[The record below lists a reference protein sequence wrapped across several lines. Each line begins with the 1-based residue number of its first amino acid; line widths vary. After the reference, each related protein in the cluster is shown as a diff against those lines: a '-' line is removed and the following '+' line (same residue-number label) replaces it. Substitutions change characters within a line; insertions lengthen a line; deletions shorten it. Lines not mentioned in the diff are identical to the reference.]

1 MLLLL
6 SIYASVCNT
15 LRNLFRRHRY
25 SERHKKVD
33 LYASIAYVIQLDAN
47 CCVRMHFPT
56 EMCPLLCA
64 TNQLTYAND
73 AAIIASTN
81 ASLTKPTSM
90 NHSMSISRD
99 DTASPDAFVLV
110 DVERRTRASSHRYVM
125 CVFLA
130 RRRIQPHPSKRR
142 IDAASKYR
150 YTCLSL
156 FAVDRCSGQYASC
169 RCPSSCSILL
179 LLQTRVLTSNSYQ

>member
-1 MLLLL
+1 
-6 SIYASVCNT
+6 
-15 LRNLFRRHRY
+15 
-25 SERHKKVD
+25 
-33 LYASIAYVIQLDAN
+33 
-47 CCVRMHFPT
+47 
-56 EMCPLLCA
+56 MCPLLCA

-81 ASLTKPTSM
+81 ASLTKATSM

-110 DVERRTRASSHRYVM
+110 DVEQRTRASSHRYVM

-169 RCPSSCSILL
+169 RCPVCLHLFMHLFMSPLYLCTTAQKRCRNCSYYLL
-179 LLQTRVLTSNSYQ
+179 TVDSNQPQRQKEQ